1 MRLLYLP
8 GDLRAF
14 EPITDWDEVNQLRLG
29 WNTRWSVTLERET
42 SGRPREACQDPCA
55 PACA

>member
-14 EPITDWDEVNQLRLG
+14 EPITDWDEVNQL
-29 WNTRWSVTLERET
+29 
-42 SGRPREACQDPCA
+42 
-55 PACA
+55 